1 MGIIAWHQNQLVLEK
16 EDEMR
21 KLRKKGRKRKRG
33 RDRVSETERKRKKKY
48 IKKVR
53 VYMSEKE
60 PERILCV

>member
-1 MGIIAWHQNQLVLEK
+1 VLEK